1 MSQRL
6 DRVDELLRQEIGA
19 LLEREVA
26 DPRIGFVTVT
36 RVETSPDLA
45 HARVWVSLIGDPAD
59 RTDTMR
65 ALEHAMPYV
74 RRELGRR
81 IRLRRIPAL
90 HVHRDESIERG
101 ARVLHLIDEI
111 QAGTA
116 GDPLAPD
123 APAAPAESLPT
134 PRRRRAQAED
144 AAEDAAEAAPEG
156 DLPGPDAA
164 TDRPAASAGKGRGGR
179 TASRSSHGGPSAGR
193 PNGGAAARGRRG
205 TAARRRP

>member
-74 RRELGRR
+74 RRELGQR

-123 APAAPAESLPT
+123 APAAPSESLPT

-144 AAEDAAEAAPEG
+144 AAEAVPEEEA
-156 DLPGPDAA
+156 LGPDDA
-164 TDRPAASAGKGRGGR
+164 TGRQGAPAGKGTGRRG
-179 TASRSSHGGPSAGR
+179 ASRPTRGGPSAGR
-193 PNGGAAARGRRG
+193 PTGGAGARGRRG
-205 TAARRRP
+205 DAARRRP